1 MGLIS
6 YDVMTF
12 HLPNHGGNN
21 TDYEAQGC
29 LDHRRIP
36 QWIKVGQAK
45 CRYIWY
51 LNSLFHCA

>member
-6 YDVMTF
+6 YDLMTF

-36 QWIKVGQAK
+36 QWINVGQAK

-51 LNSLFHCA
+51 